1 MPNTIPAAG
10 EAMPETL
17 EDLIARHD
25 AALQAAN
32 ICEGTLEGTPQE
44 AELHAAVNAFY
55 DSTAK
60 LTSFGGVMD
69 ALRMAEKENRD
80 FHGSIV
86 SETLVKGALEFLEER
101 EAEALWTKAKRLG
114 KELSVVLKELGDTE
128 FAFIRPSNNQFAVCF
143 GGLPHDGEDPLLTAV
158 NAFRDGCKAFAAI
171 PGDFESDEEE
181 EAAANRTYAAPLAVL
196 DQWSQPALSREAVVA
211 SLELIMSE
219 NLATGYAPA
228 LLAACIPFI
237 KGEMI

>member
-1 MPNTIPAAG
+1 MPKTIPAAG
-10 EAMPETL
+10 EAMPEKL
-17 EDLIARHD
+17 EDLIARHN
-25 AALQAAN
+25 AALKAAN

-60 LTSFGGVMD
+60 LTSFEGVMD

-86 SETLVKGALEFLEER
+86 SETLVKGALDFLEER
-101 EAEALWTKAKRLG
+101 EAEAPWTKAKRLG
-114 KELSVVLKELGDTE
+114 KELSVILKELGDTE
-128 FAFIRPSNNQFAVCF
+128 FAFIRPSSNQFAVCF
-143 GGLPHDGEDPLLTAV
+143 GALPHNGEDPLLAAV
-158 NAFRDGCKAFAAI
+158 NAFRDGCKAFASI
-171 PGDFESDEEE
+171 PGEFESDEEE

-196 DQWSQPALSREAVVA
+196 DSWSQPARSREAVVA